1 MAVSLPTVTS
11 KPRSRFAL
19 RWYSWLLL
27 VGAIVYGVAW
37 AMHWDDRGVLWVVE
51 RFESPAKRQAS
62 VWLPDYRAVIDAKRL
77 PGMEKDE
84 ASDLSYNPQTK
95 TLFSVMGKNPFLVEL
110 TLQGDVLRKMPLNG
124 WNNPEGVTVM
134 ENGLMAVVDERQ
146 HSLTI
151 VKVDASTTAL
161 NKADFP
167 SYDLGPSKDQ
177 NKAFE
182 GVTWDKRNQQFVLG
196 EERPPALFT
205 WKGDG
210 TWRYCDN
217 ELSENLGITVPTA
230 NGMGDPIE
238 HLPITKA
245 VKTLGYMTC
254 PTGDSTEAI
263 QQMNLKHAVITSVNR
278 DERADGGASIWAET
292 INKVKELNP
301 GLTISAGARVEICPD
316 ASPFLL
322 TGGFPLGG
330 TWTGPGLSGADDA
343 LVNTSLLLPGENKF
357 IYCLSDPNF
366 NACKACATKIIYLN
380 AAPIADFILPN
391 NICLNTTF
399 SPQNKSVGGN
409 EFRWTTEENQNSD
422 KKNPSFLFQ
431 EPGLKNL
438 KLEVKNDKNCR
449 TNKELSF
456 NVSTPANINIT
467 LSDDES
473 CAPYTVSINK
483 ISNGLGLL
491 DHLKS
496 F

>member
-1 MAVSLPTVTS
+1 MAVSLPTFTS

-37 AMHWDDRGVLWVVE
+37 VMHWDDRGVLWVVE

-62 VWLPDYRAVIDAKRL
+62 VWLPDYRAVIDAKLL

-205 WKGDG
+205 WKSDGSQTLVGDKQKLANTKLDMRNLSALAIDPRTG
-210 TWRYCDN
+210 HLLALSAESHLLL
-217 ELSENLGITVPTA
+217 ELDEKGEPVSF
-230 NGMGDPIE
+230 M
-238 HLPITKA
+238 
-245 VKTLGYMTC
+245 TL
-254 PTGDSTEAI
+254 
-263 QQMNLKHAVITSVNR
+263 L
-278 DERADGGASIWAET
+278 
-292 INKVKELNP
+292 
-301 GLTISAGARVEICPD
+301 
-316 ASPFLL
+316 
-322 TGGFPLGG
+322 GGF
-330 TWTGPGLSGADDA
+330 
-343 LVNTSLLLPGENKF
+343 N
-357 IYCLSDPNF
+357 
-366 NACKACATKIIYLN
+366 
-380 AAPIADFILPN
+380 
-391 NICLNTTF
+391 
-399 SPQNKSVGGN
+399 
-409 EFRWTTEENQNSD
+409 
-422 KKNPSFLFQ
+422 
-431 EPGLKNL
+431 GLKNTISRAEGVTL
-438 KLEVKNDKNCR
+438 DENGNLYM
-449 TNKELSF
+449 
-456 NVSTPANINIT
+456 VSEPN
-467 LSDDES
+467 LFYRFE
-473 CAPYTVSINK
+473 K
-483 ISNGLGLL
+483 Q
-491 DHLKS
+491 K
-496 F
+496 